1 MNVEEVNVVVCCA
14 EDEGYKSKLF
24 ATLGKISGKQDKLH
38 IVKDN
43 EETESFLKKS
53 VTIDF
58 NNKDVQ
64 VTFIDGGKDIGS
76 NSSDIL
82 TDTIY
87 DVDVGLVLYPL
98 GTHNV
103 QTEKCEAVVM
113 KMLEIF
119 PNVSP
124 LVVGVINYEGGSN
137 RPKYSRQTSQSS
149 VYQLKDRGK
158 ISTEIMK
165 QFPHLKYD
173 VSKVSHVTNLVQ
185 FVIKESMMSLQKK
198 DENQS
203 SKSRKLK
210 EQYQY
215 RMTGLNTRI
224 KHQV

>member
-14 EDEGYKSKLF
+14 EDEGLKTKLF
-24 ATLGKISGKQDKLH
+24 ATLGNIAGTQDELQ
-38 IVKDN
+38 IAKDS

-53 VTIDF
+53 VTINI

-64 VTFIDGGKDIGS
+64 VTFIDGDKNIGN

-82 TDTIY
+82 TDTVY
-87 DVDVGLVLYPL
+87 EVDVGLVLYPHS
-98 GTHNV
+98 TNIV
-103 QTEKCEAVVM
+103 QTDRCEAVVM

-137 RPKYSRQTSQSS
+137 RPKYSRQTSHSS

-158 ISTEIMK
+158 LSTEIMK